1 MKNSFV
7 YIFIAICITF
17 AGISSC
23 SVGNKEI
30 PNPTGNQIVDTS
42 GMSTI
47 NLDVSGDTSYSL
59 HLKIYADTVVNS
71 VLLVSGTDYT
81 TQDSITFAT
90 LKDTVG
96 VYIPNL
102 PNGLFV
108 FSKKQTSGHVRYPLT
123 QGSISITQRDTSTR
137 IYQGVINVN
146 NNNIS
151 GQPHYTVSGNFVVK
165 N

>member
-7 YIFIAICITF
+7 YIFIAICFIL

-30 PNPTGNQIVDTS
+30 PDPTGNQIVDTS

-47 NLDVSGDTSYSL
+47 NFDVSGDTSYSL
-59 HLKIYADTVVNS
+59 QLKVYIDTVINGA
-71 VLLVSGTDYT
+71 LLVSGTDYT
-81 TQDSITFAT
+81 TKDSVTFAT
-90 LKDTVG
+90 LKDSVG
-96 VYIPNL
+96 TYL
-102 PNGLFV
+102 PTLPSGLFV
-108 FSKKQTSGHVRYPLT
+108 FSKKEASGHVRYPLT

-146 NNNIS
+146 NNS
-151 GQPHYTVSGNFVVK
+151 TAGVPHYTISGNFIVK